1 MSHSPEQH
9 EWDRREQETIASPHP
24 AAGHRLHVRC
34 PHCHNPI
41 ELVADAE
48 LFSIK
53 CPSCG
58 DSFSLT
64 SNDSASEGTGAP
76 ARLGHYEL
84 IEQLGMGGFGAV
96 WKARDTQLER
106 LVAVKIPRRGQLN
119 TQEIEQFLREARTV
133 AQLRHPNIVSVHEV
147 GRERDTIFLVSDF
160 IQGKTLDEWLEER
173 KLTAREAAELC
184 IKIAGALQCAHEQ
197 RIIHR
202 DLKPQN
208 ILMDMRGEPHLTD
221 FGLAKRKA
229 GEITM
234 TMDGQLIG
242 TPAYMSPE
250 QARGEAREAD
260 ERSDVYSLGVI
271 LYRLLTHDLPFRGT
285 LQILIKQIIEDE
297 PPAPRKLDNRIP
309 RDLNTICLK
318 CLEKSP
324 AKRYASAE
332 AVSADLRRFLN
343 VEPIVARP
351 VGIVQRTAKWV
362 RRHPAAACLM
372 LVAGLATVSL
382 LGTSWWFTSR
392 LRDERDLA
400 TDRLWQSLVDQAR
413 ANRVAGKRFK
423 SLAAIKEAATIRMH
437 SDLRAE
443 AINSIFASG
452 VDLLQELPVGYAHTT
467 KFTHDGKHLVI
478 EGMFFDKKHD
488 DYGNVIDFDDPPFE
502 DAPYQLKIFS
512 MPDAMPVGTVTS
524 ARKFSG
530 HSSYGGYTVY
540 PVGEFFKDAPY
551 ALSPKS
557 NVMVCEEGSQHSP
570 VYRVRKL
577 PTGEELGVLTG
588 TAESHFIISPTG
600 RSVAAGRY
608 GKFQVWKLAEHS
620 ATTLVGD
627 GEPVAF
633 LSDDELLIDRGKLIL
648 VQIGTRNETPIG
660 PEDGSRFVGISGDA
674 RRAVWCGPRTES
686 GEGLRVWDVAT
697 NKLIAEYPGAK
708 IADPFFSATSLQISP
723 DGRRVAFDEID
734 HPGEFTIWDIDTN
747 EIQLRASGAVY
758 GGGDSRLFQRGTFS
772 PDGAI
777 FVAYSRREASS
788 EDRARWSSISLD
800 VWDVDGKQKF
810 GSVSGEAIPTFSG
823 SGLHLATIGPD
834 PSWASGSELVQNRRC
849 VRIWQINPPV
859 QSIHVGVPVV
869 NLDFNS
875 DGTRIISDS
884 SVWNIVA
891 SGGRPYLFED
901 RSLGKVRGA
910 FATDGSIW
918 SAEFPVMD
926 DIRSRTSMKENE
938 SIKPFILT
946 RLAETKAKLRLEKPE
961 VNSRLVVESPD
972 GKADTRVVLR
982 EAYCPPDAG
991 FRLSPDGEE
1000 LIAVV
1005 GAAENENAIVTG
1017 GERTIAVW
1025 SLDTGRI
1032 RTRSEW
1038 QVIYCVDLSPNGTLV
1053 ATGGPMGVLIWQFDT
1068 LETVH
1073 TLDFPLLSNTPVKF
1087 EGPGSRLRGDDGQ
1100 WVHSFPCQAIRF
1112 NRDGSRIL
1120 AGDRYGRINVGDPR
1134 TGEEISSWSAH
1145 EGGVLSLAVS
1155 PDNNL
1160 LASGGADR
1168 TIRIWDYAIGSEVA
1182 HWDAGN
1188 QAITALA
1195 FSPDGKILVCGTSDG
1210 TINVWEFGRMKHEL
1224 SALGL
1229 GW

>member
-1 MSHSPEQH
+1 MSLSAEQH
-9 EWDRREQETIASPHP
+9 ESDRREQETIATPHP
-24 AAGHRLHVRC
+24 AAGHGLNVRC

-64 SNDSASEGTGAP
+64 SDDAAGGGTGAP

-84 IEQLGMGGFGAV
+84 IEQLGMGGFGVV

-160 IQGKTLDEWLEER
+160 IQGKTLDDWLEER

-184 IKIAGALQCAHEQ
+184 IKIAGALQYAHEQ

-250 QARGEAREAD
+250 QARGESREAD

-271 LYRLLTHDLPFRGT
+271 LFRLLTGDLPFRGN
-285 LQILIKQIIEDE
+285 LQMLIKQIVEDE
-297 PPAPRKLDNRIP
+297 PPAPWKLDNRIP

-332 AVSADLRRFLN
+332 AVAADLRRFLKF
-343 VEPIVARP
+343 EPIVARP

-362 RRHPAAACLM
+362 RRHPAAACLL

-392 LRDERDLA
+392 LRDERDVA

-413 ANRVAGKRFK
+413 ANRVAGKRFE
-423 SLAAIKEAATIRMH
+423 SLAAIKEAANIRI
-437 SDLRAE
+437 SGDLRAE

-478 EGMFFDKKHD
+478 EGKFFDKRHD

-512 MPDAMPVGTVTS
+512 MPEVLHVGAVTS
-524 ARKFSG
+524 ARKYTG
-530 HSSYGGYTVY
+530 HSSYGGYTTY

-551 ALSPKS
+551 VLSPKS

-577 PTGEELGVLTG
+577 PTGEELAVLTG
-588 TAESHFIISPTG
+588 NSDSHFILSPTG
-600 RSVAAGRY
+600 RSAAGGRD
-608 GKFQVWKLAEHS
+608 GKFQVWDLAEPS
-620 ATTLVGD
+620 APKQVGD

-633 LSDDELLIDRGKLIL
+633 LSDDELLIDHGKLIL
-648 VQIGTRNETPIG
+648 VQLGTRNETPIG
-660 PEDGSRFVGISGDA
+660 PEDGSMFVGISGDG
-674 RRAVWCGPRTES
+674 RRAVLCGPRTES
-686 GEGLRVWDVAT
+686 GKGLRMWDVAA

-708 IADPFFSATSLQISP
+708 IVDPFFSATSLLISP

-772 PDGAI
+772 PDGTI
-777 FVAYSRREASS
+777 FVAYSRRVASS
-788 EDRARWSSISLD
+788 EDRARWSSTSLD

-834 PSWASGSELVQNRRC
+834 PDWPSGSELVQNRRC
-849 VRIWQINPPV
+849 VRIWTISCPV

-884 SVWNIVA
+884 AVWNVVA
-891 SGGRPYLFED
+891 SGNRHYLLEEW
-901 RSLGKVRGA
+901 SLGKVSGR
-910 FATDGSIW
+910 FAADGSLW
-918 SAEFPVMD
+918 LAAFPLKD

-938 SIKPFILT
+938 SIKPFKLT
-946 RLAETKAKLRLEKPE
+946 QLAETKAELRLETPE
-961 VNSRLVVESPD
+961 VNSSLVIESPD
-972 GKADTRVVLR
+972 GKAETRVVLR
-982 EAYCPPDAG
+982 EAYCTPDAG
-991 FRLSPDGEE
+991 FRLSPDVKEFVAI
-1000 LIAVV
+1000 L

-1025 SLDTGRI
+1025 NLDTGQV

-1038 QVIYCVDLSPNGTLV
+1038 RIIYCMDLSPNGKLL
-1053 ATGGPMGVLIWQFDT
+1053 ATGGPMGALIWQSDT

-1073 TLDFPLLSNTPVKF
+1073 TLDFSLVSNTPVKF
-1087 EGPGSRLRGDDGQ
+1087 EGPGSRERTDDGQ
-1100 WVHSFPCQAIRF
+1100 WVHSFPCLAIRF

-1120 AGDRYGRINVGDPR
+1120 SGDRYGRINVGDPR
-1134 TGEEISSWSAH
+1134 TGEEISSWPAH
-1145 EGGVLSLAVS
+1145 DGGVFSLAIS
-1155 PDNNL
+1155 PDNSL

-1182 HWDAGN
+1182 NWDAGN

-1195 FSPDGKILVCGTSDG
+1195 FSPDGKILVSGTSDG
-1210 TINVWEFGRMKHEL
+1210 TINVWEFDRMKRDL

-1229 GW
+1229 AW